1 MRILMVVIL
10 IASLYIVEAR
20 ASQVKEATQV
30 TDVVATVSCGKSE
43 QPTPCVLILDK
54 TVPFYEL
61 TVKNADRDLCSFKA
75 ERIEGA
81 WKVLGE
87 TRREKLIEVMVDAK
101 DGSYTVFNPRR
112 PDLEKDVVPDGFV
125 GLLVRTVQTR

>member
-1 MRILMVVIL
+1 
-10 IASLYIVEAR
+10 
-20 ASQVKEATQV
+20 
-30 TDVVATVSCGKSE
+30 
-43 QPTPCVLILDK
+43 
-54 TVPFYEL
+54 
-61 TVKNADRDLCSFKA
+61 
-75 ERIEGA
+75 
-81 WKVLGE
+81 VLGE